1 MRIRLARFLLLT
13 STVICSLLLSAGISS
28 AQDRFPSKPI
38 QLVAPLAPGTTSDLV
53 ARILAERLSQRLGQ
67 PVVVQNRTGASGSIA
82 GQFVA
87 KSAPDGYTILI
98 VNSQHSA
105 NPALFDNLPYDTLR
119 DFTGVALFAEAP
131 SLIVVPTRLNVK
143 TLKEFVALAKS
154 QPGKL
159 NYGTSG
165 NGTTTHVGGALFADR
180 TGINIVAVPYKGFE
194 VITDTVAGRLDAM
207 FVPAASVLQYVRD
220 GRLVALAVTSRE
232 PLRTPIELP
241 SAEAAADLPGFE
253 YSTYYGIV
261 APSGVP
267 RPILDQLSREIR
279 LAAQDK
285 EASDKLSGLIMFPRD
300 RGPDEFNAFLRADVE
315 RIGKLIRAL
324 GDKAK

>member
-159 NYGTSG
+159 NFAT
-165 NGTTTHVGGALFADR
+165 GGIGASDHMATELFMSM
-180 TGINIVAVPYKGFE
+180 TGVRMIHVPYKGGGPAIIDLIAGNVDLGFSTMATA
-194 VITDTVAGRLDAM
+194 IGPLKTGRL
-207 FVPAASVLQYVRD
+207 
-220 GRLVALAVTSRE
+220 
-232 PLRTPIELP
+232 
-241 SAEAAADLPGFE
+241 
-253 YSTYYGIV
+253 
-261 APSGVP
+261 
-267 RPILDQLSREIR
+267 
-279 LAAQDK
+279 
-285 EASDKLSGLIMFPRD
+285 
-300 RGPDEFNAFLRADVE
+300 
-315 RIGKLIRAL
+315 RAL
-324 GDKAK
+324 GVTSGKRFELLPEVPTIAEAGVAGYESVAWYGLFAPAGTPADVVRRINTETVAILQSDDVRRRLTELGIIPFSSTPEAFATYVQSETARWGKLVRANGLKAQ